1 MGPFDCAAAT
11 LPVCRLVLRN
21 LSPDDLARPTPCT
34 EYTVDGVGEH
44 LVRSMMLLASVAGE
58 QIDTPGDVTLGVV
71 MPRADAPG
79 ASTLGADAPETGA
92 PEAGTPRARIPRA
105 DSPGAGAPVAGA
117 PGGGALTAG
126 TPATGGLAAST
137 LEARVGTAAEAALAA
152 WQRRGL
158 DGSVAVGR
166 STLPAAL
173 AVEIIPLELLVHSW
187 DIAQA
192 TGQHIDVPG
201 DVAGHVLDSA
211 RHLITPDKRGRSFAA
226 EVPPR
231 SDATILRRLIAF
243 TGRTP

>member
-1 MGPFDCAAAT
+1 MDPFDCAAAT
-11 LPVCRLVLRN
+11 LPVCRLVLRS
-21 LSPDDLARPTPCT
+21 LSSDDLDRPTPCT

-44 LVRSMMLLASVAGE
+44 LVRSMVLLASVAGE
-58 QIDTPGDVTLGVV
+58 QIDTPG
-71 MPRADAPG
+71 
-79 ASTLGADAPETGA
+79 
-92 PEAGTPRARIPRA
+92 
-105 DSPGAGAPVAGA
+105 AGA
-117 PGGGALTAG
+117 
-126 TPATGGLAAST
+126 
-137 LEARVGTAAEAALAA
+137 LEARVGTVADAALAA

-173 AVEIIPLELLVHSW
+173 AVEIIPLELLVHGW
-187 DIAQA
+187 DIACA

-231 SDATILRRLIAF
+231 SNATILQRLIAF